1 MVPKVCDKI
10 MRGTEPLS
18 LLRQIFF
25 FLRVVFAIQ
34 MTSFQDKVST
44 I

>member
-25 FLRVVFAIQ
+25 FLKSGICHPDDQFPR
-34 MTSFQDKVST
+34 
-44 I
+44 

>member
-10 MRGTEPLS
+10 MRGTEPIS

-25 FLRVVFAIQ
+25 LKSGICHPDDQFPR
-34 MTSFQDKVST
+34 
-44 I
+44 